1 MAIRHSSLDWAL
13 ADVRECE
20 KRKVDTLKEEIGR
33 LMEEIE
39 VSMLNNNHVE
49 KCKVTLLDC
58 CVVPVVIV
66 ARCLFDCFFLS
77 FFVSYLV
84 L

>member
-1 MAIRHSSLDWAL
+1 MVIRHSSFDWAL

-49 KCKVTLLDC
+49 KCKMTV
-58 CVVPVVIV
+58 
-66 ARCLFDCFFLS
+66 
-77 FFVSYLV
+77 
-84 L
+84 